1 MKHIVMFSGGIGS
14 WMTAKRVIEK
24 YGTENT
30 ILLFADVKGEGRC
43 LTCDHMF
50 SQHINGRG
58 PCDVKSES
66 GEYCGCTSFVDN
78 PHVGEDEDTYRFI
91 DDAVASLKAPLVRV
105 MDKKKRDIWKVYET
119 RRFLGNSRQANCSI
133 EGNQKPCM
141 EWLRENVKPDEGII
155 YVGID
160 WTESHRL
167 PAVQKAYEKY
177 GYQAQA
183 PLCEPPYMDKEQ
195 MIEAAKADGIK
206 PPRAY
211 AKGYPHNNCGGF
223 CVRAGKAQFKMLL
236 DENRERYL
244 FHEGQ
249 EKKLQDYLGKPV
261 TILTEVRKGEKIPL
275 TLRSFRER
283 QEEQKSLFDDD
294 EFDWGGCGCFSQ
306 FEDEKPLD
314 NDGTLS

>member
-14 WMTAKRVIEK
+14 WMTAKRVIEQH
-24 YGTENT
+24 GTDNV

-43 LTCDHMF
+43 LTCDHQY
-50 SQHINGRG
+50 SLHINGRG
-58 PCDVKSES
+58 PCDVKDDQQ
-66 GEYCGCTSFVDN
+66 EYCGCRQYVDN

-91 DDAVASLKAPLVRV
+91 KDAATSLKAKLVTV
-105 MDKKKRDIWKVYET
+105 MDEKQRDIWSVYKS

-133 EGNQKPCM
+133 ELKQKPCAK
-141 EWLRENVKPDEGII
+141 WLKENAEAGVDIV

-167 PAVQKAYEKY
+167 PSIEAAYKKY
-177 GYQAQA
+177 GFEAKA
-183 PLCEPPYMDKEQ
+183 PLCEPPYMDKEE
-195 MIEAAKADGIK
+195 MIAAAVADGLT

-211 AKGYPHNNCGGF
+211 AMGYPHNNCGGF

-236 DENRERYL
+236 EQNRERYM
-244 FHEGQ
+244 FHEEQ
-249 EKKLQDYLGKPV
+249 ELLLQQYLGKPV
-261 TILTEVRKGEKIPL
+261 TVITEVRKGEKVPL

-283 QEEQKSLFDDD
+283 EESQQSLFGDD

-306 FEDEKPLD
+306 FEEEADEAP
-314 NDGTLS
+314 GS